1 MKLKIINSLKENLL
15 VEGRIYVALNLMTLS
30 NLKEFHH
37 PRNIYWIDGLFG
49 VLFCKTN
56 GLSLKRKPG
65 RELLS
70 NVLKQCDKFVLFGN
84 ISNDKAVD
92 SRIEK
97 HYPLINYKE
106 EVGNINFN
114 IIKNSVIIISLP
126 SPLQESL
133 SKKIDKSNIILCI
146 GGAFGMLNNKK
157 LIPPKLLQYLCLEFL
172 WRLKHDTKRRF
183 LRLFKSLLDLS
194 LNINYLRNFE
204 VIQDDLEDKKE

>member
-1 MKLKIINSLKENLL
+1 MKLKIINNLKENLL
-15 VEGRIYVALNLMTLS
+15 VEERIYVALNLMTLS

-49 VLFCKTN
+49 VLFCKIK

-97 HYPLINYKE
+97 HYPLIKYKE

-157 LIPPKLLQYLCLEFL
+157 LIPPKLMQHLHLEFI
-172 WRLKHDTKRRF
+172 WRLRHDTKRRF

-194 LNINYLRNFE
+194 LNINYIRNFE
-204 VIQDDLEDKKE
+204 VMQYDLDDIKD